1 MKDTTL
7 TRALKRAVWLVL
19 AGALTALLGYL
30 TSDWSNAAWYPLV
43 YFVLKTAADFVNR
56 SVPNR

>member
-7 TRALKRAVWLVL
+7 TRALKRALWLVL

-30 TSDWSNAAWYPLV
+30 TSDWANAAWYPLV
-43 YFVLKTAADFVNR
+43 YWLITTARDLVNKKI
-56 SVPNR
+56 PNR